1 MERRVKVLL
10 MAYECSPYRGSEW
23 AVGWGR
29 LLEAARAV
37 EVHVITSESNF
48 AALQR
53 AEHEG
58 LLPAGVRYYTPEP
71 DAALRKMEQKPA
83 LFAYN
88 YTAYHHWQ
96 KLAFELA
103 KNLHAT
109 ETFDLVHQVNV
120 CTFREPGYTWQL
132 DIPYLWGPVGGTQNF
147 PVTFLSML
155 HPVEAVKEF
164 LRAVSNECSLR
175 FKGRV
180 RAAARHAAKIIGAN
194 STNQRDYE
202 RVFQRPVELLL
213 ETGLRE
219 VNDPDRSRFHA
230 RVEDKQAGRSA
241 KPLKLLWSGEFQTRK
256 ALPLLLKALA
266 KLEDVRWELDI
277 LGDGPMWTSWIAEA
291 KRLGLEVAMRAPEG
305 DQQHTLSSAANNST
319 GPRDVDQGN
328 IVRFFGRLPFP
339 LAVAKMNEAEV
350 FCFTS
355 LRDTSGN
362 VVLEALAAGVP
373 VVCFDHQGAADM
385 VTDESGVLLPVISP
399 KAAVTDWAATLRE
412 LAGDPEYLLELS
424 EGTTAQAR
432 KFLWSSNGDRING
445 IYDELV
451 NGVEVVH
458 PSGSGAGASAR

>member
-1 MERRVKVLL
+1 

-29 LLEAARAV
+29 LLEGARVA
-37 EVHVITSESNF
+37 ELHVVTSESNF

-53 AEHEG
+53 AESEG
-58 LLPAGVRYYTPEP
+58 LLPAGVRYYTPTP
-71 DAALRKMEQKPA
+71 DARLRRMERKPA

-96 KLAFELA
+96 ELAFELA
-103 KNLHAT
+103 KSLHAA

-147 PVTFLSML
+147 PISFLSML
-155 HPVEAVKEF
+155 HPVEAIKEF
-164 LRAVSNECSLR
+164 VRAVSNECSLR

-180 RAAARHAAKIIGAN
+180 RAAARQAAVILGAN

-202 RVFQRPVELLL
+202 RIFQRDVGLLL

-219 VNDPDRSRFHA
+219 VNEPDRSRFHA
-230 RVEDKQAGRSA
+230 RVEDKLAGRPA
-241 KPLKLLWSGEFQTRK
+241 RPLKLLWSGELQTRK
-256 ALPLLLKALA
+256 ALPILLKALA

-277 LGDGPMWTSWIAEA
+277 LGAGPMWTSWIAEA
-291 KRLGLEVAMRAPEG
+291 KRLGLTLAVRAAAADETQMPSGEG
-305 DQQHTLSSAANNST
+305 NK
-319 GPRDVDQGN
+319 N
-328 IVRFFGRLPFP
+328 IVRFLGRLPFP
-339 LAVAKMNEAEV
+339 EAVAKMNEADV

-385 VTDESGVLLPVISP
+385 VSDESGVLLPVISP
-399 KAAVTDWAATLRE
+399 SAAVTDWAATLRD
-412 LAGDPEYLLELS
+412 LATDPEYLLELS
-424 EGTTAQAR
+424 EGTTEQAR
-432 KFLWSSNGDRING
+432 RFLWSANGDRINA
-445 IYDELV
+445 IYKELV
-451 NGVEVVH
+451 K
-458 PSGSGAGASAR
+458 R